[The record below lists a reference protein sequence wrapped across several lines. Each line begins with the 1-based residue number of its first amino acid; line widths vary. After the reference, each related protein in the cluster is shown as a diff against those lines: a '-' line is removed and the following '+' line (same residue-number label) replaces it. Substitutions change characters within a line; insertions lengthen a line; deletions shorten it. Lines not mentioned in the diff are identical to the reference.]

1 MGTDTTSLTSVMH
14 TIANTK
20 SHLSDSKLYREAIP
34 SSGVFMAYLNL
45 QLLLPT
51 LNMTGDAL
59 KLGTL
64 ALVTAEDKSQPG
76 SSKTSVT
83 LTVK

>member
-1 MGTDTTSLTSVMH
+1 
-14 TIANTK
+14 
-20 SHLSDSKLYREAIP
+20 
-34 SSGVFMAYLNL
+34 MAYLNL